1 MENDKKTTKLSGI
14 LFSGKMVG
22 ILLMLVGL
30 FSGISY
36 LYLTSHTLQSAR
48 QSTDQ
53 ALDFMIAQWEK
64 NKNQKND
71 AMISA
76 EFELVKKAQVM
87 QKYLM
92 KSAKSLDLTELSD
105 FVTQQGI
112 DNYLVLDQQF
122 EIIASRYPGTQDN
135 QQWTAYLKK
144 QSRYRDLF
152 SYSNTV
158 VSEAVKEEQTGDLQ
172 YVYAAVAL
180 RDHSGILVVRSIP
193 NSFEKSLAQ
202 FSMTDLFNGLSMEGT
217 GVALVTDDNEVLH
230 ATKQKWVGKQI
241 DEFSNIHPGYFGE
254 ERGNMKRAFIDGKAY
269 YGMYCAYKHYYF
281 YVFFSEKQL
290 FRERNADV
298 AHFIVVYLAIFVI
311 YLYLRQ
317 RQYYR
322 YTAMMELSK
331 EKAESANAAKTRF
344 LSSISHD
351 IRTPINA
358 IMGLIDI
365 AEKNREKPE
374 ILSDCFEKIRYSSNH
389 LLLLI
394 NDVLDMRKLETNQVD
409 LPKEPVD
416 MDHLLEEC
424 ETIIRG
430 AIIDRDLD
438 FVVQK
443 HRLVHTIV
451 YGSKIHI
458 QQILVNILHNAVKYT
473 PDGGKIVF
481 EIREDRKE
489 EHRVCYS
496 FRIADTGI
504 GMTQDFLEHIYEA
517 FAQEKTGVL
526 EAASGTGLGLAIVKQ
541 LVDLM
546 QGQITVKSKKH
557 VGTEFN
563 IILPFEEA
571 QQEQI
576 TEEETQAVRSDT
588 SEQLSLEGKKILNVD
603 DNAMNREIVEYM
615 MRDAGVLYDTAKNG
629 KEAVTLFEQSK
640 TYEYFA
646 ILMDLQMPV
655 MDGLQA
661 TKMIRSMSREDA
673 ATVPI
678 IAVSA
683 NAFEQDVEQSL
694 AAGMNS
700 HIAKPINDKLLFD
713 TMKSFLQP

>member
-53 ALDFMIAQWEK
+53 ALDYMIAQWEK

-92 KSAKSLDLTELSD
+92 KSAKSLDLTEVSD

-122 EIIASRYPGTQDN
+122 EILASRYPGTQDN
-135 QQWTAYLKK
+135 QQWAAYLKK

-202 FSMTDLFNGLSMEGT
+202 FSMSDLFNGLSMEGT
-217 GVALVTDDNEVLH
+217 GVALVTDGNEVLH

-254 ERGNMKRAFIDGKAY
+254 ERGNMKRAFLDGKTY

-298 AHFIVVYLAIFVI
+298 AHFIVIYLAIFVV

-394 NDVLDMRKLETNQVD
+394 NDVLDMRKLETNQVE

-430 AIIDRDLD
+430 AIIDRELD
-438 FVVQK
+438 FAVQK
-443 HRLVHTIV
+443 HRLVHTMV

-496 FRIADTGI
+496 FRITDTGI
-504 GMTQDFLEHIYEA
+504 GMTHDFLEHIYEA

-563 IILPFEEA
+563 IILPFEEV

-576 TEEETQAVRSDT
+576 TEEETQAVRSYT

-615 MRDAGVLYDTAKNG
+615 MRDVGVLYDTAKNG

-640 TYEYFA
+640 PYEYFA